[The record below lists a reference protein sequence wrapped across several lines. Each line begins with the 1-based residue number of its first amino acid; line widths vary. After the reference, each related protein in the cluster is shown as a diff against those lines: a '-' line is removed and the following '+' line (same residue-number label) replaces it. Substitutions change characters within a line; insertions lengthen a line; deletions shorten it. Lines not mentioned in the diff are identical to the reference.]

1 MKKYLLILVL
11 LSVPVLSVS
20 LTAPLQSNELLFE
33 PGKEVTLTYIVKN
46 GQSGA
51 AAVDVNVDARSLPF
65 PVRVSGVRRLLQAGE
80 NMAVNVSFTFPQ
92 FLSSGTY
99 DLLFTANDV
108 VDNAAGMSAIAGVG
122 NAVSIISLYKDS
134 FLSGGIIAREKYA
147 PGELVE
153 LRLNVRNLGAKEAQ
167 NIVARA
173 FLVVNGVER
182 KLKEES
188 LGSLDSLATQRFM
201 VDIPT
206 SGLPKGVHLLK
217 VVLSGD
223 GKEYVVSKEFMLGVP
238 LISVLG
244 SSGLRAGEENSV
256 SFNVSSDWNVPIKNA
271 TFRVVTSRNLFSAET
286 TADLLPGSNEVV
298 LRGVVG
304 KSADE
309 LINAEFLVLG
319 SNYLVKDNFKVPV
332 EGDFLTSWVVRSS
345 SADETAVQK
354 TGLSVVFVV
363 TLVILAGFGAF
374 IAGRLF
380 SRGPSQ

>member
-1 MKKYLLILVL
+1 MKKCLLILVL

-20 LTAPLQSNELLFE
+20 LTAPLESNELLFE
-33 PGKEVTLTYIVKN
+33 PGKEVTLTYVVKN

-51 AAVDVNVDARSLPF
+51 AAVDVNVDVKNLPF

-80 NMAVNVSFTFPQ
+80 NMAVNVSFVFPQ
-92 FLSSGTY
+92 FLSSGVY
-99 DLLFTANDV
+99 DLVFTANDV

-147 PGELVE
+147 PGEMVE
-153 LRLNVRNLGAKEAQ
+153 LRLNVRNLGAKGAQ
-167 NIVARA
+167 NVVAKA

-182 KLKEES
+182 LVKEEN
-188 LGSLDSLATQRFM
+188 LGSLEPLATQRFM

-217 VVLSGD
+217 VVLLGD
-223 GKEYVVSKEFMLGVP
+223 GTEYVVSKEFMLGVP
-238 LISVLG
+238 VISVLG
-244 SSGLRAGEENSV
+244 SSGLKAGEENSV
-256 SFNVSSDWNVPIKNA
+256 VFNVSSDWNVPIKNA
-271 TFRVVTSRNLFSAET
+271 TFRVVTSRNLFTSET
-286 TADLLPGSNEVV
+286 TTDLLPGSNEVV
-298 LRGVVG
+298 LKGVVG

-309 LINAEFLVLG
+309 LVNAEFLVLG
-319 SNYLVKDNFKVPV
+319 SNYLVKDEFKVPV
-332 EGDFLTSWVVRSS
+332 EGDFLTSWVVRRS

-354 TGLSVVFVV
+354 TGVSLSFVAA
-363 TLVILAGFGAF
+363 LVILAGLGAF

-380 SRGPSQ
+380 SGRSAQ